1 MLQGAA
7 RRPMLIFIKILEK
20 FISAITILSLGGIFF
35 AVIAQVCAR
44 YIFEVPLPWS
54 VEVSK
59 VLFGY
64 LVFIGSAE
72 ASLQRTHIAI
82 DPQEVFGLSNDFN
95 RKLDIVRNIAVCGVL
110 SVLIPGAYKLV
121 APLSTMNLP
130 ATGLPSSVMVF
141 PILIGSI
148 AMIIFT
154 LYHIYADINEILS
167 RKLPNILK
175 EEN

>member
-1 MLQGAA
+1 
-7 RRPMLIFIKILEK
+7 MLISIKLLEK
-20 FISAITILSLGGIFF
+20 FISAVTILSLGGIFL

-44 YIFEVPLPWS
+44 YILAVPLPWS

-64 LVFIGSAE
+64 LVFIGCAE
-72 ASLQRTHIAI
+72 ASLQRTHISI
-82 DPQEVFGLSNDFN
+82 DPQEVFGLSDDLN
-95 RKLDIVRNIAVCGVL
+95 RKIDVIRNIAVCGVL
-110 SVLIPGAYKLV
+110 AVLIPGAYKLV
-121 APLSTMNLP
+121 APLSTMDLP

-141 PILIGSI
+141 PVLIGSI

-154 LYHIYADINEILS
+154 LYHIYADINEILG